1 MALQKIIEIEGQSIV
16 KTSIGDIEN
25 GRQKVLFFAYITVAT
40 ITGSKN
46 EISAQVNFKGDGVQF
61 NKQYKFEPSVSEN
74 SLNFIAQTYDYLK
87 TLQEFAGAENC

>member
-25 GRQKVLFFAYITVAT
+25 GLQKVLFSAYITVTT

-46 EISAQVNFKGDGVQF
+46 EISAQVNYKGDNVQF
-61 NKQYKFEPSVSEN
+61 SKQYKFSPSVSEGAA
-74 SLNFIAQTYDYLK
+74 NFIAQAYDHLK
-87 TLQEFAGAENC
+87 TLPEFAGATDC